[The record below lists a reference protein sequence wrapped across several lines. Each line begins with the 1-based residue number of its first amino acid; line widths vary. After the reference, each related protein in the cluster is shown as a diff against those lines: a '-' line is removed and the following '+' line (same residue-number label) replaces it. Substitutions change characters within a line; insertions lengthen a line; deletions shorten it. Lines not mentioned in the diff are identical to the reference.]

1 MSVSNPSING
11 TEEASNFNRGKTQ
24 LLVAAIVLALV
35 AAVILVWA
43 EGRQSFQIAQASIVI
58 ILLLFSSAAWVWWE
72 KRNERPHFS
81 PTAHIYHRAIHKV
94 LLCVAIGVNALVL
107 NGIRIERWRNDLV
120 AQSVGYGI
128 LFGGS
133 AFICGVMLGY
143 LFGLRPSGQ
152 TKGADGQA
160 STALP
165 QSNLEEI
172 ADWLTKLILGAG
184 LVALTK
190 LPAPIL
196 RFVTFMA
203 IGVDPTPAAKVTP
216 VGAGGN
222 PAIALAIMG
231 FFSTCGLLYGYL
243 WTRYEQA
250 VTLDTDTDSSALALV
265 DRWLRAAT
273 TPDDQ
278 MRKATVDAIKKA
290 SLEARMRIFQQS
302 QQYRVPSTP
311 EVNDRSV
318 VVFQALVDADSRQFF
333 HRNRGEC
340 ALAFMGKTKDP
351 KNADD
356 DWNHAHDLLDD
367 AITTRDRS
375 GEKGWQAYELA
386 RAVCQIHL
394 DADFK
399 KGQSSSPGVKQ
410 LITADLDKAKDVTP
424 AESGPIDVAHVIADW
439 KCQNQLT

>member
-1 MSVSNPSING
+1 MNTSI
-11 TEEASNFNRGKTQ
+11 FR
-24 LLVAAIVLALV
+24 
-35 AAVILVWA
+35 
-43 EGRQSFQIAQASIVI
+43 RQ
-58 ILLLFSSAAWVWWE
+58 
-72 KRNERPHFS
+72 
-81 PTAHIYHRAIHKV
+81 HIYHRAIHKV

-128 LFGGS
+128 LFGGA

-152 TKGADGQA
+152 TKSADGQTSA
-160 STALP
+160 ALP

-196 RFVTFMA
+196 KFVTFMSK
-203 IGVDPTPAAKVTP
+203 GVDPTPAAKTTP
-216 VGAGGN
+216 VGAEGN

-250 VTLDTDTDSSALALV
+250 MTLDTDTDSSALALV
-265 DRWLRAAT
+265 DRWLRAST
-273 TPDDQ
+273 TPNDQ
-278 MRKATVDAIKKA
+278 MRKDTVDAIKRA
-290 SLEARMRIFQQS
+290 SLEARMPIFQRS
-302 QQYRVPSTP
+302 QQYRMPFTP

-356 DWNHAHDLLDD
+356 DWNHAHDRLND
-367 AITTRDRS
+367 AITIRDRS
-375 GEKGWQAYELA
+375 GEKG
-386 RAVCQIHL
+386 
-394 DADFK
+394 
-399 KGQSSSPGVKQ
+399 
-410 LITADLDKAKDVTP
+410 
-424 AESGPIDVAHVIADW
+424 
-439 KCQNQLT
+439 